1 MASLRRNIFTSHTS
15 HRWYGAVNTKSPST
29 IGHFVDARNRYCW
42 NGEGWRVCKMYGA
55 FPQTGTCPWGWVLD
69 WVLGVVEAVC
79 AALGWYLVAEGVRA
93 TPNGTQEVSHPKPN
107 CQPYRLCLI
116 LVKKIHVA
124 SRRRWIAATCRNYL
138 FFFSLQHKRLWKS
151 GSFLCYLLFAKAFFF
166 AIQSLKNRIYV
177 SSELT
182 IQKPALSYLLSLL
195 LWNTPQKVE
204 EWCEWVSE
212 SKWKRQNTTPKNDW
226 CRL

>member
-1 MASLRRNIFTSHTS
+1 MASLWRNIFTSHTS

-42 NGEGWRVCKMYGA
+42 NGGGWRVCKMYGA

-69 WVLGVVEAVC
+69 WVLGVVEDVC

-93 TPNGTQEVSHPKPN
+93 TPKGTQEVSHPKPN

-124 SRRRWIAATCRNYL
+124 SRRRWIAATYRNYL
-138 FFFSLQHKRLWKS
+138 TFFSLQHKHLWKS
-151 GSFLCYLLFAKAFFF
+151 GSFLCYLLFAKAFFVC
-166 AIQSLKNRIYV
+166 N
-177 SSELT
+177 
-182 IQKPALSYLLSLL
+182 
-195 LWNTPQKVE
+195 
-204 EWCEWVSE
+204 SE
-212 SKWKRQNTTPKNDW
+212 SQKQNICVIRADYPKISIILPAVIAFVERTTKSW
-226 CRL
+226 GMMWMS